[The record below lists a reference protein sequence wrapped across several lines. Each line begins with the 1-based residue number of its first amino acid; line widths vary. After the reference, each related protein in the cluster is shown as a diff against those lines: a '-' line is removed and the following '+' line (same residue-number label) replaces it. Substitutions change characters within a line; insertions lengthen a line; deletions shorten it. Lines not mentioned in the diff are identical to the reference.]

1 MECIQ
6 SQAIF
11 RPFPLTPVR
20 LHPAPPSFYRGKIL
34 LQTKATAP
42 CLHFTD
48 VLAAHHCRTSSLHFK
63 KPLSFAGKGQSWEAY
78 ICHYIKIS
86 TENIGD
92 LMVTCDIGLGFSIP
106 VGCYILLGRNS
117 GRKPT
122 GSVSFLHVN

>member
-11 RPFPLTPVR
+11 RPFPLTPVH
-20 LHPAPPSFYRGKIL
+20 LHPVPPYFYGGKIL
-34 LQTKATAP
+34 LQTKATVP

-48 VLAAHHCRTSSLHFK
+48 VLAVSHCRTSSLPFK
-63 KPLSFAGKGQSWEAY
+63 QPLSSAGKSKSWEAY
-78 ICHYIKIS
+78 ICHYFKIS
-86 TENIGD
+86 TENTSD

-106 VGCYILLGRNS
+106 AGCYILLGRNS

-122 GSVSFLHVN
+122 GSVSFLHAN